1 MHEYLSFGGE
11 SLKFFYYLNIM
22 SHYDILGVSR
32 TSSEDEIKKAYHK
45 LAIKYHPDKNKEP
58 GAEEKFKAIAGAYAI
73 LSDSGKRRNYDM
85 GVPEG
90 MSHIDPFSIFNQ
102 FFQNTDMDSFI
113 NGFFSSQGNNPFMG
127 SFDDIL
133 GGADIKFSIHSFA
146 AMPNMDKIP
155 DMSKNVNFF
164 DILQQTKSKLSDVL
178 QHQPRHCQPNSF
190 QKIETKII
198 KSYAKYENIEKKLMV
213 AVEDILGAK
222 AKKIKISRYN
232 KTKDSKKFEQLEEK
246 MTFFLES
253 DLEKLV
259 YTFPNKGHTHHK
271 YKEPGDLIVR
281 IQIYNQIIKYNPY
294 SKNLFIPI
302 SLKKTSGLEYIR
314 VYNWVFHIQSEYGIF
329 LYETPNLH
337 IYLFLLDSQD
347 IIKGWKPVD
356 SKEEGFLEF
365 EKIEL
370 NIEKILSIV

>member
-1 MHEYLSFGGE
+1 M
-11 SLKFFYYLNIM
+11 N
-22 SHYDILGVSR
+22 HYDILGVSR
-32 TSSEDEIKKAYHK
+32 TASEDEIKKAYHK

-58 GAEEKFKAIAGAYAI
+58 GAEEKFKSIAGAYAV

-85 GVPEG
+85 GVPDG

-146 AMPNMDKIP
+146 AMPNMDKLP

-178 QHQPRHCQPNSF
+178 QNPPHLQRQSQP
-190 QKIETKII
+190 KIETKI
-198 KSYAKYENIEKKLMV
+198 AKYENIEKKLMV
-213 AVEDILGAK
+213 SVEDILGSK
-222 AKKIKISRYN
+222 AKKIKITRYD
-232 KTKDSKKFEQLEEK
+232 KTKDSKTFEQLEEK
-246 MTFFLES
+246 MTFHLES

-259 YTFPNKGHTHHK
+259 YIFPNQGHTHYK

-281 IQIYNQIIKYNPY
+281 IQIYNNIVKYNPY

-302 SLKKTSGLEYIR
+302 SLKKTKGLEYIR
-314 VYNWVFHIQSEYGIF
+314 VYNWVFHIQNEYGIY
-329 LYETPNLH
+329 LYEAPNLH
-337 IYLFLLDSQD
+337 IYLFLLDSQEVL
-347 IIKGWKPVD
+347 KGWKPID
-356 SKEEGFLEF
+356 SPEEGFLEF
-365 EKIEL
+365 EKVEL

>member
-1 MHEYLSFGGE
+1 M
-11 SLKFFYYLNIM
+11 N
-22 SHYDILGVSR
+22 HYDILGVSR
-32 TSSEDEIKKAYHK
+32 TASEDEIKKAYHK

-58 GAEEKFKAIAGAYAI
+58 GAEEKFKSIAGAYAI
-73 LSDSGKRRNYDM
+73 LSDAGKRRNYDM

-146 AMPNMDKIP
+146 AMPNMDKLP
-155 DMSKNVNFF
+155 DMSKNINFF

-178 QHQPRHCQPNSF
+178 QHHPYPPRQY
-190 QKIETKII
+190 QAKIETKI
-198 KSYAKYENIEKKLMV
+198 AKYENIEKKLMV

-222 AKKIKISRYN
+222 AKKIKIGRYN
-232 KTKDSKKFEQLEEK
+232 KTKDSKTFEQQEEK
-246 MTFFLES
+246 MTFHLEP

-259 YTFPNKGHTHHK
+259 YNFPNKGHTHYK

-281 IQIYNQIIKYNPY
+281 IQIYNNLVKYNPN
-294 SKNLFIPI
+294 SKNLMIPI
-302 SLKKTSGLEYIR
+302 SLKKTKGLEYIKI
-314 VYNWVFHIQSEYGIF
+314 YNWVFHIQSEYGIY
-329 LYETPNLH
+329 LYEAQNNH
-337 IYLFLLDSQD
+337 IYLFILDSREVF
-347 IIKGWKPVD
+347 KGWKPVE
-356 SKEEGFLEF
+356 SEEGVLEF
-365 EKIEL
+365 EKVEL

>member
-1 MHEYLSFGGE
+1 MHEYISFGGE
-11 SLKFFYYLNIM
+11 SLKNFYYFNIM
-22 SHYDILGVSR
+22 NYYDILGVSS
-32 TSSEDEIKKAYHK
+32 TASEDEIKKAYHK

-58 GAEEKFKAIAGAYAI
+58 GAEEKFKSIAGAYAI
-73 LSDSGKRRNYDM
+73 LSDAGKRRNYDM

-155 DMSKNVNFF
+155 DMSKNINFF
-164 DILQQTKSKLSDVL
+164 DILQQTKTKLSDVL
-178 QHQPRHCQPNSF
+178 QHPPPQKCQP
-190 QKIETKII
+190 KIETKII
-198 KSYAKYENIEKKLMV
+198 KSYAKYENIEKKIMV

-222 AKKIKISRYN
+222 AKKIKIGRYN
-232 KTKDSKKFEQLEEK
+232 KTKESTTFEQLEEK
-246 MTFFLES
+246 MTFHLEP
-253 DLEKLV
+253 DLDKLV
-259 YTFPNKGHTHHK
+259 YNFPNQGHIHHK

-281 IQIYNQIIKYNPY
+281 IQIYNNIVKYNPY

-302 SLKKTSGLEYIR
+302 SLKKTKGFEYIR
-314 VYNWVFHIQSEYGIF
+314 VYNWIFHIQSEYGIY
-329 LYETPNLH
+329 LYETANLH
-337 IYLFLLDSQD
+337 IYLFILDSQEVL
-347 IIKGWKPVD
+347 KGLKPVD
-356 SKEEGFLEF
+356 LPKEGFLEF
-365 EKIEL
+365 EKVEL
-370 NIEKILSIV
+370 NIDKILSIV

>member
-1 MHEYLSFGGE
+1 LHEYLSLGGE
-11 SLKFFYYLNIM
+11 SLKIFYYFNIM
-22 SHYDILGVSR
+22 NHYDILGVSR
-32 TSSEDEIKKAYHK
+32 TASDDEIKKAYHK

-58 GAEEKFKAIAGAYAI
+58 GAEEKFKSIAGAYAI
-73 LSDSGKRRNYDM
+73 LSDPGKRRNYDM

-133 GGADIKFSIHSFA
+133 GGADIKFSIHSFT

-155 DMSKNVNFF
+155 DMTKNVNFF

-178 QHQPRHCQPNSF
+178 QHPPRQSQP
-190 QKIETKII
+190 KIETKII

-222 AKKIKISRYN
+222 AKKIKIGRYH
-232 KTKDSKKFEQLEEK
+232 KTKDSKTFEQEEEK
-246 MTFFLES
+246 MTFHLEP
-253 DLEKLV
+253 DLDKLV
-259 YTFPNKGHTHHK
+259 YNFPNKGHTHYK
-271 YKEPGDLIVR
+271 YNEPGDLIVR
-281 IQIYNQIIKYNPY
+281 IQIYNQIVKYNPN
-294 SKNLFIPI
+294 SKNLLIPI
-302 SLKKTSGLEYIR
+302 SLKKTKAYEYIR
-314 VYNWVFHIQSEYGIF
+314 VYNWVFHIQNEYGIY
-329 LYETPNLH
+329 LYEASNLH

-347 IIKGWKPVD
+347 ILKGWKPVETLT
-356 SKEEGFLEF
+356 EEVVLEF
-365 EKIEL
+365 EKVEL
-370 NIEKILSIV
+370 NIDKILSIV

>member
-1 MHEYLSFGGE
+1 M
-11 SLKFFYYLNIM
+11 N
-22 SHYDILGVSR
+22 HYDILGVSR

-73 LSDSGKRRNYDM
+73 LSDPVKHRNYDM
-85 GVPEG
+85 GVPDG

-155 DMSKNVNFF
+155 DMSKNINFF

-178 QHQPRHCQPNSF
+178 QHPLHPLHKPVP
-190 QKIETKII
+190 KIETKII
-198 KSYAKYENIEKKLMV
+198 KSYAKYENIEKKIMV

-222 AKKIKISRYN
+222 AKKIKITRYN
-232 KTKDSKKFEQLEEK
+232 KTKESDTFEQLEEK
-246 MTFFLES
+246 MTFHLET

-259 YTFPNKGHTHHK
+259 YIFPNKGHTHYK

-281 IQIYNQIIKYNPY
+281 IQIYNQIIKYNPN
-294 SKNLFIPI
+294 SKNLLIPI
-302 SLKKTSGLEYIR
+302 SLKKTKGLEYIR
-314 VYNWVFHIQSEYGIF
+314 IYDWVFHIQSEYGIY
-329 LYETPNLH
+329 LYEAQNYH
-337 IYLFLLDSQD
+337 IYLFFLDTQD
-347 IIKGWKPVD
+347 VLKCWKKVAAPVAPMAP
-356 SKEEGFLEF
+356 EEGILEF
-365 EKIEL
+365 ERVEL
-370 NIEKILSIV
+370 DIEKILSIV

>member
-1 MHEYLSFGGE
+1 M
-11 SLKFFYYLNIM
+11 N
-22 SHYDILGVSR
+22 HYDILGVSR
-32 TSSEDEIKKAYHK
+32 TASEDEIKKAYHK

-58 GAEEKFKAIAGAYAI
+58 GAEEKFKSIAGAYAI
-73 LSDSGKRRNYDM
+73 LSDPVKRRNYDM
-85 GVPEG
+85 GVPDG
-90 MSHIDPFSIFNQ
+90 MTQIDPFSIFNQ

-146 AMPNMDKIP
+146 AMPNMDKLP

-178 QHQPRHCQPNSF
+178 QNPPHLQRQSQ
-190 QKIETKII
+190 QKIETKI
-198 KSYAKYENIEKKLMV
+198 AKYENIEKKLMV

-222 AKKIKISRYN
+222 AKKIKIVRYN
-232 KTKDSKKFEQLEEK
+232 KTKDSKTFEQLEEK
-246 MTFFLES
+246 MTFHLES

-259 YTFPNKGHTHHK
+259 YIFPNQGHTHYK

-281 IQIYNQIIKYNPY
+281 IQIYNNIVKYNPY
-294 SKNLFIPI
+294 SKNLMIPI
-302 SLKKTSGLEYIR
+302 SLKKTKELEYIR
-314 VYNWVFHIQSEYGIF
+314 VYNWVFHIQNEYGIY
-329 LYETPNLH
+329 LYETSNLH
-337 IYLFLLDSQD
+337 IYLFLLDSPEVL
-347 IIKGWKPVD
+347 KGWKPID
-356 SKEEGFLEF
+356 SPEEGFLEF
-365 EKIEL
+365 EKVEL